1 MPDGYQ
7 VVSQADVTV
16 ITFDLLN
23 GSGVAEHCFTTRRG
37 GVSAG
42 PYSSLNMALHVG
54 DREQDVLENRH
65 RACALLGASLDD
77 LVAGQQVHGA
87 GVAVVDAAQRGAGS
101 RQYESALPDTDALIT
116 GRPGLV
122 LASFYADCVPIYL
135 LDPRRRAAGL
145 AHAGWQGTRQKIAA
159 RAVQAM
165 QSALGC
171 RPADILAVIGPSIGP
186 CCYTVGEDVHRH
198 FAAAFPGAVQSLARP
213 AETGKWHLDLWRAN
227 RLVLMEAG
235 LKEGNIY
242 TARLCTN
249 CREDLFF
256 SYRRQRGRCGRMAA
270 LIRLL

>member
-1 MPDGYQ
+1 MPNGYQ
-7 VVSQADVTV
+7 VVCRAGITV
-16 ITFDLLN
+16 LTFDLLHS
-23 GSGVAEHCFTTRRG
+23 SGVAAHCFTTRRG
-37 GVSAG
+37 GVSSG
-42 PYSSLNMALHVG
+42 PCSSLNMALHVG
-54 DREQDVLENRH
+54 DREQDVLENRR

-87 GVAVVDAAQRGAGS
+87 GVAVVGEAQRGAGA
-101 RQYESALPDTDALIT
+101 RQYSSALPDTDALVT
-116 GRPGLV
+116 DRPGLV
-122 LASFYADCVPIYL
+122 LASFYADCVPVYL

-198 FAAAFPGAVQSLARP
+198 FTAAFPGQMQSLARP
-213 AETGKWHLDLWRAN
+213 AETGKWHLDLWQAN
-227 RLVLMEAG
+227 RQVLEEAG
-235 LKEGNIY
+235 LKADNIY
-242 TARLCTN
+242 TARLCTS

-256 SYRRQRGRCGRMAA
+256 SYRRQRGQCGRMAA
-270 LIRLL
+270 LLRLL